1 MHGQLQVQCIGEEA
15 FASTEILQK
24 TLFWKT
30 WLYQE
35 VLSPCCECG
44 IEFDVGGENVPNTCT
59 LTQKP
64 LCCDCGW
71 KTRTHKCL
79 EQKALPPA
87 SVLPGSVP
95 AVPLVVTAFLPV
107 SVFHVASESLDAAS
121 PSAESVEV
129 AVYAQPPASVLAVP
143 LVVSVTALLY
153 SFVCRICLF
162 VL

>member
-1 MHGQLQVQCIGEEA
+1 MRNFTHIYLQVQCIGEEA

-24 TLFWKT
+24 TRFWET
-30 WLYQE
+30 WRYQE

-87 SVLPGSVP
+87 S
-95 AVPLVVTAFLPV
+95 
-107 SVFHVASESLDAAS
+107 ESLDAAS

-129 AVYAQPPASVLAVP
+129 AVSAQPPASVLAVP